1 MLLANGRNFLVGEDT
16 IICGYGFT
24 AEDDYLY
31 ILSRHSGAVL
41 EKRKL
46 KTGPDYFIP
55 VDDSLYVLTYDTVYQ
70 YLVSEN

>member
-1 MLLANGRNFLVGEDT
+1 MLVANGRNFVVGEDT

-24 AEDDYLY
+24 AEDDYLH

-55 VDDSLYVLTYDTVYQ
+55 VDDSFYVLTYDTVYK
-70 YLVSEN
+70 YRIGNN

>member
-1 MLLANGRNFLVGEDT
+1 MLLANSRNFVVGEDT

-24 AEDDYLY
+24 EEDDYLY

-46 KTGPDYFIP
+46 RTAPDYFIP
-55 VDDSLYVLTYDTVYQ
+55 MGDALYVLTYDTAYE
-70 YLVSEN
+70 YKISDD